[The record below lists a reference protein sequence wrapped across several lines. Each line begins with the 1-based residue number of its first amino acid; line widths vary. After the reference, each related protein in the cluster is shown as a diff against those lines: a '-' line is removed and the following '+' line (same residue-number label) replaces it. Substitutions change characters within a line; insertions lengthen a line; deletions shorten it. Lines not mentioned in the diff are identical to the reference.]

1 MLFSLIMI
9 VAVAILAVLF
19 ASYNPTVVSIDL
31 FGYPVQGTIGLL
43 LVVALGVGVLL
54 GVIVMLPSLW
64 KRSFDIRRQ
73 RKQMEELSRKPKRPA
88 AKKK

>member
-1 MLFSLIMI
+1 MLFSLVMI

-19 ASYNPTVVSIDL
+19 ASYNPTLVRIDF

-43 LVVALGVGVLL
+43 LVVALGIGVLL

-64 KRSFDIRRQ
+64 KRSFAMRRQ
-73 RKQMEELSRKPKRPA
+73 RKQMEELSQKKRPA
-88 AKKK
+88 ARKK